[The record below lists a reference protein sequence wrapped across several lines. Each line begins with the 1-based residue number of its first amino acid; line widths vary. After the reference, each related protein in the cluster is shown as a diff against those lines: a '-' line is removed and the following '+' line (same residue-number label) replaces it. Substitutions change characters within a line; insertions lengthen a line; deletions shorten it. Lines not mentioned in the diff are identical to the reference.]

1 MGSETHPSDKG
12 ASGEG
17 LQERYE
23 ENLETTKQERDW
35 LKTLLDNLAE
45 GVVAC
50 DADGIVVLMNKTAR
64 TWHGVSKQ
72 VLSGGRWSQQ
82 DHLRRKDGITRLDP
96 NETPLSRAL
105 AGENVHGLELVIVAE
120 GQPDRL
126 VAISGNSLLDDDNHQ
141 LGALVVMH
149 DLAQRT
155 RADAAEVKLATNAAA
170 AEARRRE
177 AIKINDRV
185 VQSLVAAAWVWDDDV
200 AKARDSLTKALRS
213 ATDIVG
219 GPIGELQKHGELR
232 PGTLRND
239 DTEAAPS

>member
-1 MGSETHPSDKG
+1 MSSATDPSGKAAD
-12 ASGEG
+12 G

-23 ENLETTKQERDW
+23 ENLETIKQERDW

-50 DADGIVVLMNKTAR
+50 DADGTVVLMNRTAR
-64 TWHGVSKQ
+64 DWHGISKE
-72 VLSGGRWSQQ
+72 VLAQSQWSQVEQ
-82 DHLRRKDGITRLDP
+82 LRKKDGITPLEP
-96 NETPLSRAL
+96 HETPLRRAL
-105 AGENVHGLELVIVAE
+105 AGENVHGLEVVIAAQ

-126 VAISGNSLLDDDNHQ
+126 VAISGNALMDDEDNQ

-155 RADAAEVKLATNAAA
+155 RADTAEVELATQSAA

-200 AKARDSLTKALRS
+200 ARARESLTKALRS
-213 ATDIVG
+213 ASDIVG
-219 GPIGELQKHGELR
+219 GTIGELQKHGELK

-239 DTEAAPS
+239 DNEPSPS

>member
-1 MGSETHPSDKG
+1 MGSATGSFEDDG
-12 ASGEG
+12 AEG
-17 LQERYE
+17 LQERYD
-23 ENLETTKQERDW
+23 ENLETIKQERDW
-35 LKTLLDNLAE
+35 LKTLLDNLGE

-50 DADGIVVLMNKTAR
+50 DANGSVVMMNKTAR
-64 TWHGVSKQ
+64 DWHGLSKGDVSA
-72 VLSGGRWSQQ
+72 GEWSEL
-82 DHLRRKDGITRLDP
+82 DHLRKKDRTTRLGQD
-96 NETPLSRAL
+96 ETPLHRAL
-105 AGENVHGLELVIVAE
+105 GGENVDGLELVIVAE

-126 VAISGNSLLDDDNHQ
+126 VAISGNSLLDDDGNQ

-155 RADAAEVKLATNAAA
+155 RADAAEVELATYAAA

-213 ATDIVG
+213 ASDIVG
-219 GPIGELQKHGELR
+219 GTIGEIQKQGELR

-239 DTEAAPS
+239 DTAPL

>member
-1 MGSETHPSDKG
+1 MSPATHS
-12 ASGEG
+12 SGKAADED

-23 ENLETTKQERDW
+23 GNLETIKQERDW
-35 LKTLLDNLAE
+35 LKTLLDNLSE

-50 DADGIVVLMNKTAR
+50 DANGTVVLMNRTAR
-64 TWHGVSKQ
+64 DWHGISKE
-72 VLSGGRWSQQ
+72 VLARGEWSQVE
-82 DHLRRKDGITRLDP
+82 HLRKKDGTTPLEP
-96 NETPLSRAL
+96 HETPLRRAL
-105 AGENVHGLELVIVAE
+105 AGENVHGLEVVIAAE

-126 VAISGNSLLDDDNHQ
+126 VAISGNSLLDDSENQ

-155 RADAAEVKLATNAAA
+155 RADAAEVELAAHSAA

-200 AKARDSLTKALRS
+200 AKARESLTKALRS
-213 ATDIVG
+213 ASDIVG
-219 GPIGELQKHGELR
+219 GTIGELQKHGELT

-239 DTEAAPS
+239 DEPLPS